1 MALFFAVAVVA
12 SAFVLPPVKHKTV
25 PPQTASKKTAP
36 AHLVAVRRTRTSAY
50 TVKSRGRKR
59 LAHVAPAPTYQL
71 HPDPER
77 YQQIQQ
83 ALTDRGYF
91 KGQANG
97 VWGDDSADA
106 LKRFQTDQ
114 KMEPDGKINAL
125 SLTGLGLGPRHDGTT
140 ASTVPLSATNAS
152 PLDPPLLDPP
162 LGVPAAPLPFDLSIP
177 PPVLNPN

>member
-1 MALFFAVAVVA
+1 MALFFAVAMFATALV
-12 SAFVLPPVKHKTV
+12 SPPVKQKTV
-25 PPQTASKKTAP
+25 PSQSASKKTAP
-36 AHLVAVRRTRTSAY
+36 VHLVAVRHSRTSAR
-50 TVKSRGRKR
+50 TAKSRGKKH

-152 PLDPPLLDPP
+152 PLDPPLD
-162 LGVPAAPLPFDLSIP
+162 VPAAPLPFDLSIP